1 MLGGRASLQ
10 GFSRTMFRDRLLH
23 FGQRDKEE
31 ADAAAAA
38 ARGELG
44 TMQSADSMSTVQSE
58 CLSELQAARVQYSA
72 DHLHVAV
79 VHR

>member
-1 MLGGRASLQ
+1 MCLGCRASLQ

-38 ARGELG
+38 AKGEL
-44 TMQSADSMSTVQSE
+44 
-58 CLSELQAARVQYSA
+58 EL
-72 DHLHVAV
+72 
-79 VHR
+79 

>member
-1 MLGGRASLQ
+1 
-10 GFSRTMFRDRLLH
+10 MFRDRLQH

-44 TMQSADSMSTVQSE
+44 TTQSADSMSTAQSE
-58 CLSELQAARVQYSA
+58 CLRELQAARLQYSE

-79 VHR
+79 VRR